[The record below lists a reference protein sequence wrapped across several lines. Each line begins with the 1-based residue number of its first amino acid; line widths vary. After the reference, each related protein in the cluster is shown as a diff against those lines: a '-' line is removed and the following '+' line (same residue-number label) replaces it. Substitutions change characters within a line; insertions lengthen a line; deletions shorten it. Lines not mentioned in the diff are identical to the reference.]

1 MNPDPSLGSGEM
13 FDRIA
18 ERYDLLNRILSFGID
33 VRWRTKAIRALG
45 LHGKGRILDV
55 ATGTGDVAIAAARTG
70 LHVVGVD
77 PSVGMLA
84 VGREKVVRAKLEERV
99 ELEVG
104 NAERLPFE
112 DASFDGAIIAFGIRN
127 VPDRVLGVSEMR
139 RVVRPGGRVVV
150 LELGEPRGA
159 ALGRLARF
167 HVHTVVPVIGGLI
180 SGSREYAYLQRSI
193 AAFPPAEEFAET
205 MASVGLAVETVLPL
219 TFGVAHLYVTRRP
232 EAV

>member
-1 MNPDPSLGSGEM
+1 MTDPSLGSGEM

-18 ERYDLLNRILSFGID
+18 GRYDLLNRLLSFGID

-70 LHVVGVD
+70 LQVVGVD
-77 PSVGMLA
+77 PSVGMLG
-84 VGREKVVRAKLEERV
+84 VGREKVVRANLEDHV

-104 NAERLPFE
+104 NAEQLPFE
-112 DASFDGAIIAFGIRN
+112 DESFDGSIIAFGIRN
-127 VPDRVLGVSEMR
+127 VPDRTRGISEMR

-167 HVHTVVPVIGGLI
+167 HVHTVVPVIGGLV

-205 MASVGLAVETVLPL
+205 MASVGLAVESVTPL

>member
-1 MNPDPSLGSGEM
+1 MSTDPSLGSGEM

-18 ERYDLLNRILSFGID
+18 ERYDLLNRLLSFGID
-33 VRWRTKAIRALG
+33 VRWRMKAIRALG
-45 LHGKGRILDV
+45 LHGKGRVLDV

-70 LHVVGVD
+70 LQVVGVD
-77 PSVGMLA
+77 PSVNMLA
-84 VGREKVVRAKLEERV
+84 VGREKVVRAELQDQV
-99 ELEVG
+99 QLEVG
-104 NAERLPFE
+104 NAEQLPFE
-112 DASFDGAIIAFGIRN
+112 DSSFDGSIIAFGIRN
-127 VPDRVLGVSEMR
+127 VPNRVKGISEMR

-167 HVHTVVPVIGGLI
+167 HVHTVVPVIGGLV

-205 MASVGLAVETVLPL
+205 MASVGLAIESVIPL
-219 TFGVAHLYVTRRP
+219 TFGVAHLYVTRRA